1 MKRVLIIDALNAYLR
16 AYIVNPSLSLNGQPI
31 GGIKGF
37 FMILQK
43 LVRESSPDEVM
54 VIWDGPDGSRK
65 RKTMDKNYKS
75 GRKPI
80 KLNRAFHN
88 LTDDEELKNK
98 IWQQTRL
105 IEYLNEMPI
114 VQAMIPQVEA
124 DDIIAYVSR
133 LPYYKGWQKL
143 IVSNDRDFMQVCDEE
158 TILLRPVKGEYLNI
172 RRIVEQTGVHPT
184 NMALAR
190 AIIGDSSDNLP
201 GIRGVGFG
209 TVKKRL
215 GFLSEE
221 KTYNVDDIIEH
232 CESVESNLKFYSN
245 IIEGKELIEHNY
257 KMMQL
262 YSPQMSIQSK
272 IHVKESIENFDAT
285 FNKTEIIGMMREDG
299 FGELNWEDLKE
310 KLNRI
315 NYQYNLPQ
323 D

>member
-43 LVRESSPDEVM
+43 LVRETSPDEVM

-114 VQAMIPQVEA
+114 VQAMIPEVEA

-143 IVSNDRDFMQVCDEE
+143 IVSNDKDFMQVCDDE

-172 RRIVEQTGVHPT
+172 RRIIEQTGVHPT

-215 GFLSEE
+215 SFLSEE
-221 KTYNVDDIIEH
+221 KTYNIDDVIEH
-232 CESVESNLKFYSN
+232 CESVESDLKFYSN
-245 IIEGKELIEHNY
+245 IVEGKDLIEHNY

-262 YSPQMSIQSK
+262 YAPQMSIQSK
-272 IHVKESIENFDAT
+272 IHVKESIENFEAT

-323 D
+323 N

>member
-1 MKRVLIIDALNAYLR
+1 MKRVLIIYALNAYLR

-43 LVRESSPDEVM
+43 LVRETSPDEV
-54 VIWDGPDGSRK
+54 VIIWDGPDGSRK

-114 VQAMIPQVEA
+114 VQAMIPEVEA

-143 IVSNDRDFMQVCDEE
+143 IVSNDKDFMQVCDDE

-172 RRIVEQTGVHPT
+172 RRIIEQTGVHPT

-215 GFLSEE
+215 SFLSEE
-221 KTYNVDDIIEH
+221 KTYNIDDVIEH
-232 CESVESNLKFYSN
+232 CESVESDLKFYSN
-245 IIEGKELIEHNY
+245 IVEGKDLIEHNY

-262 YSPQMSIQSK
+262 YAPQMSIQSK
-272 IHVKESIENFDAT
+272 LHVKESIETFEST

-323 D
+323 N

>member
-54 VIWDGPDGSRK
+54 VVWDGPDGSRK

-114 VQAMIPQVEA
+114 VQAMIPEVEA

-143 IVSNDRDFMQVCDEE
+143 IVSNDKDFMQVCDEE

-215 GFLSEE
+215 SFLSEE
-221 KTYNVDDIIEH
+221 KTYNIDDVIEH
-232 CESVESNLKFYSN
+232 CESVESDLKFYSN
-245 IIEGKELIEHNY
+245 IVEGKELIEHNY

-272 IHVKESIENFDAT
+272 LHVKESIENFEAT

-323 D
+323 N